1 MKYEFHILNGRFND
15 DALTNR
21 YEQAYETFKSTWSEE
36 FSSIKGQEV
45 LVPSNDFTRQ
55 DYIIAVY
62 NGDTCVA
69 LDCMREVSIKS
80 YVQTDDSWFQPW
92 EKKHFEN
99 FLARGN
105 EQVLVNSYFTVHKDY
120 RRTIEGGNINT
131 AFLTGCLSVLYQ
143 VELDFALM
151 LGMMRNNRSM
161 NSLGKMWGGDALE
174 TVSHNGI
181 PTDLFVFEK
190 NKIITTSQKF
200 PKYVLDMF
208 NANEKV
214 KKGQARRERVA

>member
-1 MKYEFHILNGRFND
+1 MQYEFQILNGRFND
-15 DALTNR
+15 SALTNR
-21 YEQAYETFKSTWSEE
+21 YEQAYETFKHTWSEE
-36 FSSIKGQEV
+36 FSSIKGQEI

-55 DYIIAVY
+55 DYIVALFKE
-62 NGDTCVA
+62 DTCVA

-92 EKKHFEN
+92 QKTHFEK
-99 FLARGN
+99 FLADGN
-105 EQVLVNSYFTVHKDY
+105 EQVLVNSYFTVHKDH
-120 RRTIEGGNINT
+120 RRTIEGGNMNT

-143 VELDFALM
+143 VELDFSLM

-161 NSLGKMWGGDALE
+161 NSLGKMWGGEAIE

-190 NKIITTSQKF
+190 SQILRTSQKF
-200 PKYVLDMF
+200 PQYVSEIF
-208 NANEKV
+208 NSNEKV
-214 KKGQARRERVA
+214 KKGQGRRERVA